1 MNTTKPAPL
10 ETAYIYHIAKGEMAW
25 LGAIVWRRGEPTRVV
40 VRGRRD
46 VERDLPVVHDTIS
59 RIASLTKPVLSVAAL
74 TLLDEGRFD
83 LDDSIARVAP
93 ELEHLRVLQDP
104 DGPLDSTVPAARAIT
119 FRD

>member
-1 MNTTKPAPL
+1 MTTQSTSSL
-10 ETAYIYHIAKGEMAW
+10 ETAFLEHVE
-25 LGAIVWRRGEPTRVV
+25 RGELAGISALVQRLGQPIRSVAI
-40 VRGRRD
+40 GRRD
-46 VERDLPVVHDTIS
+46 VGRDLPVVRDTIF
-59 RIASLTKPVLSVAAL
+59 RIASLTKPITSVAAL

-119 FRD
+119 F